1 MSPKN
6 TEPRMCTQPYRD
18 HLHIMPHFVLQVHGE
33 AIMREAGLRERA
45 AGLEKRLHG
54 TWSRLE
60 ALLQGARCMVAFF
73 GNWQS

>member
-1 MSPKN
+1 
-6 TEPRMCTQPYRD
+6 
-18 HLHIMPHFVLQVHGE
+18 MPQSVPQVHGE